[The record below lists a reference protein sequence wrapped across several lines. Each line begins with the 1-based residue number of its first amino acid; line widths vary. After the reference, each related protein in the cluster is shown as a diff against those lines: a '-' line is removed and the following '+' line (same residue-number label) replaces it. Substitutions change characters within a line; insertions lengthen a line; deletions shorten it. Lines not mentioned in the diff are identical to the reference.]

1 MVNGVVHDCVTEL
14 IKSFHDLS
22 PYLIYGMVH
31 CFKIDK
37 RDHFFVVTYCCSCT
51 DISLKVLWY
60 LVADL
65 TYELNY

>member
-1 MVNGVVHDCVTEL
+1 MVNGVVHDCVSKL
-14 IKSFHDLS
+14 IKSLHYLS
-22 PYLIYGMVH
+22 TYLIDGMID

-37 RDHFFVVTYCCSCT
+37 RDHFFVVTYCCSRT
-51 DISLKVLWY
+51 DISLKVFWH